1 MKVAKLR
8 KALLFTIAMS
18 ALGLGCE
25 LIVDFDRTR
34 IPVEGADAA
43 AVNEAGAD
51 AADAATDTA
60 PPACNNLGHLGAA
73 VEIQAALGP
82 APDTTGGTITP
93 GTYALTQVTEYNAT
107 AGVGPTGKT
116 IRRTAVFAPTTYNF
130 IETTGTSD
138 GGVIET
144 RVVNNGITT
153 AGAGDAGLLGVTV
166 SCPGVGMSS
175 SRYSATATTVEI
187 HFPNA
192 STVQVMT
199 KLP

>member
-8 KALLFTIAMS
+8 KALVLTIVMS

-34 IPVEGADAA
+34 IPVEGSDAA
-43 AVNEAGAD
+43 AINEAGTAD
-51 AADAATDTA
+51 ATTDTA
-60 PPACNNLGHLGAA
+60 PPGCNNLGHLGAP

-82 APDTTGGTITP
+82 PPDTTGGTITP
-93 GTYALTQVTEYNAT
+93 GTYTLTQVTEYNAT
-107 AGVGPTGKT
+107 AGVGATGRT
-116 IRRTAVFAPTTYNF
+116 MRRTAVFAPTTYNF

-138 GGVIET
+138 GGIIET

-153 AGAGDAGLLGVTV
+153 TGAGDAGLLGVTV
-166 SCPGVGMSS
+166 MCPGVGMSS
-175 SRYSATATTVEI
+175 ARYSATANTVEI

-199 KLP
+199 KQP